1 MSKLMHQQNSKLES
15 AGFTLVELMVTV
27 AIMAIIAGFTF
38 GNLNST
44 SYKLKSSAR
53 TLQAKMQ
60 QAKLLA
66 VKENCNVFVDFD
78 LDGDS
83 TIDSF
88 YTLWRDADNDNS
100 YDDPVEHVERVA
112 LPILIAF
119 GSVAGGDGGPTK
131 GASPT
136 STVAPEV
143 DGISF
148 SGNSVRFNP
157 EGTASNGW
165 AYLHAPNKDSAGT
178 YAAGSNNVGRVQI
191 RHWVTEGGTWR

>member
-1 MSKLMHQQNSKLES
+1 MSKPIYPQNSKLES
-15 AGFTLVELMVTV
+15 AGFTLVELMVTM
-27 AIMAIIAGFTF
+27 AIMAIIAGLTF

-44 SYKLKSSAR
+44 SNKLKSSAR

-60 QAKLLA
+60 QAKLMA

-78 LDGDS
+78 LDGDNA
-83 TIDSF
+83 IDSF

-100 YDDPVEHVERVA
+100 YDDPVEFLETVA
-112 LPILIAF
+112 LPVLMAF
-119 GSVAGGDGGPTK
+119 GSVAGGAGGPTK

-136 STVAPEV
+136 STVTPVA

-148 SGNSVRFNP
+148 SGNRVRFNP
-157 EGTASNGW
+157 VGTASNGW

-178 YAAGSNNVGRVQI
+178 YAVGSNNVGRVQI